1 MHRQAHLIL
10 TGRVFRRDLGRFLSI
25 YSAPMSQSN
34 EPSQVHVPDPDA
46 APISDRSLQL
56 PAAPILS
63 VGLTRAVWLDQDGEL
78 NELSLREAAVRA
90 RQEAPILCHAK
101 AVARR
106 LGCDPFAA
114 FDLLELF
121 AFVRPARFCTPTPR
135 GLANELGLLT
145 PESLDAEVSALPQIA
160 LALLRELAARSS
172 RRDPSAHDIA
182 WAMAQTG
189 WRWGPAVLSA
199 VHLTDSG
206 DERHRARG
214 LHVWD
219 FLSEWNEVPPSA
231 PPGSESVTA
240 SEARQRLS
248 ELLDSEAEARPQQA
262 DYASAISQAF
272 GPRSAAD
279 QPNLVLAEA
288 GTGTGKTLGYIA
300 PASLW
305 AQKNQGPVWI
315 STYTRNLQRQL
326 DDELSKLYPEP
337 RLKSE
342 RVVIRKGRE
351 NYLCLLNFDEAVTGL
366 ASRGSDGVAVGLMA
380 RWAAWTRDGDMVGGD
395 FPGWLADLLGRAK
408 TLGLTDRRGECI
420 YSACSHYRKCFIERN
435 LRKAKQAEIVV
446 ANHALVMIQAALG
459 GGEDGQLPTHYVLDE
474 GHHVFDAAD
483 SAFAAHLSGQETHDL
498 RRWLIGGESAGR
510 SAGRARGLRRR
521 LEDLVAGDPEL
532 SDLLN
537 ETLRAASILPG
548 EAWHQRIADGR
559 TNGPAEEFLHGVRQQ
574 VYARSGGHDS
584 PYSLEVDAR
593 PAEPDVIEA
602 AAKLKEALTSVLKPM
617 EGLKKG
623 LQARLDE
630 DADKLDSDTRRR
642 IEASSRSLERRG
654 QMQITAWCA
663 MLDALQADT
672 PPDFTDWFAVE
683 RNGGHDMDVGM
694 FRHWK
699 DPTIPF
705 ADAVMRNAQ
714 GLVITSATLTD
725 DPGNQS
731 SKAKTPETDATD
743 AGNDMGD
750 AAWKA
755 AEQRT
760 GALHLESPAMR
771 ALVAS
776 PFDYEKQT
784 RVYVISDVRK
794 DDLNQVAAAYRELF
808 LASGGGGLGL
818 FTAITRL
825 RAVRQRLVEPLEQ
838 AGLDLYA
845 QHVDAMDIST
855 LVDIFRDEIDSCLLG
870 TDAVRDGVDVPGDA
884 LRLIVFDRVPWPR
897 PDIQH
902 RERRKLFGGRSYDDR
917 LVRLKLRQAFG
928 RLVRRDRDRG
938 IFVLLDP
945 MMPSRLH
952 RAFPK
957 GVVPQ
962 KVGLAQAV
970 DEISA
975 FFRSDANGDVEP
987 F

>member
-1 MHRQAHLIL
+1 
-10 TGRVFRRDLGRFLSI
+10 
-25 YSAPMSQSN
+25 MSQSN
-34 EPSQVHVPDPDA
+34 ETPLARGITHDA
-46 APISDRSLQL
+46 APTGNRGLQL
-56 PAAPILS
+56 PAAPMLA

-78 NELSLREAAVRA
+78 TEVSLQEAAVRA
-90 RQEAPILCHAK
+90 RQEPPILCHAK
-101 AVARR
+101 AVIRR
-106 LGCDPFAA
+106 LGCDPFPA

-135 GLANELGLLT
+135 GLAKELGLLA
-145 PESLDAEVSALPQIA
+145 PESLDAEVSVLPQIA
-160 LALLRELAARSS
+160 LTLLREQAAQGN
-172 RRDPSAHDIA
+172 RRDPSARDIA
-182 WAMAQTG
+182 WAMARTG

-199 VHLTDSG
+199 VEMTEGG
-206 DERHRARG
+206 DDRQRARG

-219 FLSEWNEVPPSA
+219 FLSEWNETAPPP
-231 PPGSESVTA
+231 PPGSESVSA
-240 SEARQRLS
+240 GEARTRLS

-262 DYASAISQAF
+262 DYASAVSQAF
-272 GPRSAAD
+272 APREAPGE
-279 QPNLVLAEA
+279 PNLVLAEA

-305 AQKNQGPVWI
+305 AQKNEGPVWI

-366 ASRGSDGVAVGLMA
+366 SARPSDGVAIGLMA

-483 SAFAAHLSGQETHDL
+483 SAFAAHLSGQETYDL
-498 RRWLIGGESAGR
+498 RRWLLGAERIGR

-521 LEDLVAGDPEL
+521 LEDLVAGDPDL
-532 SDLLN
+532 TDLLN
-537 ETLRAASILPG
+537 KALQAAAVLPA
-548 EAWHQRIADGR
+548 EAWHQRVADGR
-559 TNGPAEEFLHGVRQQ
+559 ATGPAEAFLAGVRQQ

-593 PAEPDVIEA
+593 PAEPELLEA
-602 AAKLKEALTSVLKPM
+602 ATMLKEALLTLLKPL
-617 EGLKKG
+617 ESLKKG
-623 LQARLDE
+623 LEARLDD

-642 IEASSRSLERRG
+642 IEASCRSLERRG
-654 QMQITAWCA
+654 QLQITAWRA

-672 PPDFTDWFAVE
+672 PADFTDWFAVE
-683 RNGGHDMDVGM
+683 RNGGHDIDVGM

-699 DPTIPF
+699 DPTVPF
-705 ADAVMRNAQ
+705 ADAVLRNAQ

-725 DPGNQS
+725 EPGG
-731 SKAKTPETDATD
+731 KAKEPEEDLSNTV
-743 AGNDMGD
+743 
-750 AAWKA
+750 WQA

-760 GALHLESPAMR
+760 GALHLENPAIR

-808 LASGGGGLGL
+808 LASNGGALGL
-818 FTAITRL
+818 FTAISRL
-825 RAVRQRLVEPLEQ
+825 RAVRQRLVAPLEQ

-855 LVDIFRDEIDSCLLG
+855 LVDIFRDEVDSCLLG
-870 TDAVRDGVDVPGDA
+870 TDAVRDGVDVPGEA

-952 RAFPK
+952 GAFPK

-975 FFRSDANGDVEP
+975 FFQDEQS
-987 F
+987 

>member
-1 MHRQAHLIL
+1 
-10 TGRVFRRDLGRFLSI
+10 
-25 YSAPMSQSN
+25 MSQSH
-34 EPSQVHVPDPDA
+34 ESSQVRAPDPDA
-46 APISDRSLQL
+46 APISDRRLQL
-56 PAAPILS
+56 PAAPMLA

-78 NELSLREAAVRA
+78 NELSLRDAAAKA

-101 AVARR
+101 AAARR
-106 LGCDPFAA
+106 LGCDPFPAY
-114 FDLLELF
+114 DLLELF

-145 PESLDAEVSALPQIA
+145 PESLDADVSALPQIA
-160 LALLRELAARSS
+160 LALLRELAAHSS
-172 RRDPSAHDIA
+172 RRDPSARDIA

-199 VHLTDSG
+199 VEVAGGG

-231 PPGSESVTA
+231 PPGSEPVTA
-240 SEARQRLS
+240 NEARQRLS
-248 ELLDSEAEARPQQA
+248 ELLDSEAESRPQQA
-262 DYASAISQAF
+262 DYASAVSQAF
-272 GPRSAAD
+272 GPRSEAD

-420 YSACSHYRKCFIERN
+420 YSACAHYRKCFIERN

-483 SAFAAHLSGQETHDL
+483 SAFAAHLSGQETYDL
-498 RRWLIGGESAGR
+498 RRWLIGAESAGR
-510 SAGRARGLRRR
+510 SAGRARGLRKR
-521 LEDLVAGDPEL
+521 LEDLVAGDGEL
-532 SDLLN
+532 TDLLN
-537 ETLRAASILPG
+537 QTLRAATILPG

-559 TNGPAEEFLHGVRQQ
+559 TSGPAEAFLRGVRQQ

-602 AAKLKEALTSVLKPM
+602 AAMLKDALMTVLKPM

-630 DADKLDSDTRRR
+630 DADRLDSDTRRR
-642 IEASSRSLERRG
+642 IEASTRSLERRG

-672 PPDFTDWFAVE
+672 PPEFTDWFAVE
-683 RNGGHDMDVGM
+683 RNGGNDIDVGM

-725 DPGNQS
+725 DQGGASKKAAERTETENLQPESEGSGNLLG
-731 SKAKTPETDATD
+731 E
-743 AGNDMGD
+743 

-760 GALHLESPAMR
+760 GALHLENPAVR

-776 PFDYEKQT
+776 PFDYETQT

-818 FTAITRL
+818 FTAISRL

-855 LVDIFRDEIDSCLLG
+855 LVDIFRDEVDSCLLG

-902 RERRKLFGGRSYDDR
+902 RERRKLFGGRAFDDR

-952 RAFPK
+952 GAFPK

-975 FFRSDANGDVEP
+975 FFAKDLDGDPP

>member
-1 MHRQAHLIL
+1 MSHSHEPPQVR
-10 TGRVFRRDLGRFLSI
+10 
-25 YSAPMSQSN
+25 AP
-34 EPSQVHVPDPDA
+34 DFDA

-56 PAAPILS
+56 PAAPMLA

-78 NELSLREAAVRA
+78 SELSLRDAAARA
-90 RQEAPILCHAK
+90 RQEAPILCHAR

-106 LGCDPFAA
+106 LGCDA
-114 FDLLELF
+114 FPAYDLLELF

-145 PESLDAEVSALPQIA
+145 PDSLDADVSVLPQIA
-160 LALLRELAARSS
+160 LALLRELAAGSS

-199 VHLTDSG
+199 VQLTDSG

-231 PPGSESVTA
+231 PPGSEAVTA
-240 SEARQRLS
+240 TEARHRLS
-248 ELLDSEAEARPQQA
+248 ELLDSEAESRPQQA
-262 DYASAISQAF
+262 DYASAVSQAF
-272 GPRSAAD
+272 GPRSEAD

-305 AQKNQGPVWI
+305 AQKNHGPVWI

-366 ASRGSDGVAVGLMA
+366 ASRGSDGVAIGLMA

-446 ANHALVMIQAALG
+446 ANHALVMVQAAL

-483 SAFAAHLSGQETHDL
+483 SAFAAHLSGHETYDL

-510 SAGRARGLRRR
+510 SAGRARGLRKR
-521 LEDLVAGDPEL
+521 LEDLVAGDAEL
-532 SDLLN
+532 TDLLN
-537 ETLRAASILPG
+537 QTLRAATVLPA

-559 TNGPAEEFLHGVRQQ
+559 TNGPAEAFLRGVRQQ

-602 AAKLKEALTSVLKPM
+602 AAALKDALMTVLKPM

-642 IEASSRSLERRG
+642 IEASTRSLERRG

-672 PPDFTDWFAVE
+672 PPEFTDWFAVE
-683 RNGGHDMDVGM
+683 RNGGNDMDVGM

-725 DPGNQS
+725 DPGG
-731 SKAKTPETDATD
+731 TPTKKEPESAESEKPLPESQQPERQL
-743 AGNDMGD
+743 GE

-760 GALHLESPAMR
+760 GALHLENPAIR
-771 ALVAS
+771 ALVTS

-818 FTAITRL
+818 FTAISRL

-838 AGLDLYA
+838 AGLHLYA

-855 LVDIFRDEIDSCLLG
+855 LVDIFRDELDSCLLG

-902 RERRKLFGGRSYDDR
+902 RERRKLFGGRAFDDR

-952 RAFPK
+952 GAFPK

-975 FFRSDANGDVEP
+975 FFSNDAEGDSL